1 MGSRK
6 KSNLRAS
13 QDANEERR
21 LKFVNE
27 ALVLIAHEKASYPDI
42 THLAIRVAKL
52 VSLQEKVA
60 DPKKKD
66 ISYVTFLRPTRSGT
80 RSSYRLQLE
89 MFQSVT
95 FDPAKAKKEL
105 TEKDIEHYV
114 RDCPALRAYLAAKD
128 LAIGNL
134 KNTIEQ
140 HRREMQQQVAQHPQ
154 LQSQG
159 ATQIPKEGQFQEDEL
174 KQSRNDLTL
183 TITWVERLLRRPEMA
198 MFEIDE
204 ENEIILNKL
213 KPGKPPL
220 GEKSLFAPFFKALK
234 IRRQGWGQNEE

>member
-1 MGSRK
+1 MASRK

-13 QDANEERR
+13 QDANEKRR

-27 ALVLIAHEKASYPDI
+27 ALVLISHEKASYDEI
-42 THLAIRVAKL
+42 THLAARVAKL
-52 VSLQEKVA
+52 VSLQEKMA

-66 ISYVTFLRPTRSGT
+66 ISYVTLLRPTRSGT
-80 RSSYRLQLE
+80 LNPYRLQLE
-89 MFQSVT
+89 MFQAGT

-105 TEKDIEHYV
+105 TEKDMEHYI
-114 RDCPALRAYLAAKD
+114 RDYPALRAYIAAKD

-140 HRREMQQQVAQHPQ
+140 YRREMQQVTQHPQ

-159 ATQIPKEGQFQEDEL
+159 ATQIPKEGLQEDEL

-198 MFEIDE
+198 IFEIDE
-204 ENEIILNKL
+204 ENEIIRNKL

-220 GEKSLFAPFFKALK
+220 GEKSLFTPFFRALK